1 MNLAAEVGS
10 LSVSGNNAQFIV
22 SHRVEAQPAQVR
34 AGFNLHYRFID
45 DYPTF
50 VGSNAGLT
58 NTAPMP
64 SHQEHDLLVVM
75 AVNFDDETLPIPP
88 FNQGWTTVHTSSSTS
103 GTKSEGIRIAYK
115 IAKSN
120 TELVGNWFTTDRII
134 VAVYRNARG
143 FIGSA
148 VEENQS
154 NSASI
159 QYLSP
164 DSEVIGTAGTRLLYF
179 GLSHNSNNAGNT
191 PSGTTTRISTASVPT
206 SSAPSIALHDA
217 TVDPAASS
225 IAGKTSA
232 VSPGGKTIG
241 ITLGISYG
249 TPPLVAETATYGTT
263 LNGDVLAR
271 TVLLPSRGY
280 KAELG
285 NVLTTYRSFFTCQGG
300 SFALAGS
307 ALDTHLGFYLQA
319 ENGELEYEVSNTF
332 LQRALLLFP
341 QTDSF
346 SFAGS
351 NVDLPKGFFTT
362 PQTGIFTL
370 PVADATTT
378 HSAKIS
384 VDRDDSL
391 VSDVSA
397 FLQRSIIKAFS
408 GSSFS
413 FSVSQVGVT
422 NPTASPPGG
431 GPAKSPDIAHG
442 GSVSTD
448 PSFLRPRF
456 VQYNSVSKSRD
467 LGLVDNFM
475 GTFEGEIGAQTGT
488 QTLFFKITT
497 RGDANLKIVKNPVNR
512 YTDKQISIGLLDSN
526 RKQIGLNEFGFG
538 FNNEITTTEQQEAST
553 PLPGG
558 TYYFTVSGSQWVKIP
573 YSVSIQAIRFK
584 ELKGN
589 VILSAQPR
597 ARFAI
602 SKLIGAAT
610 LPAAFAVTVPS
621 NEQLKQPTGPI
632 LVSNGSRGTLVIPSG
647 VAIGRMVP
655 TGRLKHTHKISGTAS
670 LSAANVATLDS
681 APSSG
686 GGY

>member
-10 LSVSGNNAQFIV
+10 FSVSGNNTQLTYRKIEV
-22 SHRVEAQPAQVR
+22 QPAHVK

-45 DYPTF
+45 GYPTF
-50 VGSNAGLT
+50 VGSNAELT

-75 AVNFDDETLPIPP
+75 AANFDDETIPVAP
-88 FNQGWTTVHTSSSTS
+88 FNEGWTTIHTSSSTS

-115 IAKSN
+115 FAKSN

-148 VEENQS
+148 VEQNQS

-191 PSGTTTRISTASVPT
+191 PSGTTTRITTASTANAV
-206 SSAPSIALHDA
+206 APSLALHDA

-225 IAGKTSA
+225 ITGKTSA

-241 ITLGISYG
+241 ITLAISYG
-249 TPPLVAETATYGTT
+249 TPPLTAETAEYGTT

-285 NVLTTYRSFFTCQGG
+285 DVLTTYRSFFSCEGG

-319 ENGELEYEVSNTF
+319 DSGELQYDVTNTF

-346 SFAGS
+346 SFAGNS
-351 NVDLPKGFFTT
+351 VDLPKGFFTT
-362 PQTGIFTL
+362 PQTGVFNL
-370 PVADATTT
+370 PIADVGPT

-384 VDRDDSL
+384 VDRDDLL
-391 VSDVSA
+391 VSDVAA
-397 FLQRSIIKAFS
+397 FLQRSIIQAFG
-408 GSSFS
+408 GSTFS

-431 GPAKSPDIAHG
+431 GPAKSPDIAG
-442 GSVSTD
+442 
-448 PSFLRPRF
+448 
-456 VQYNSVSKSRD
+456 
-467 LGLVDNFM
+467 
-475 GTFEGEIGAQTGT
+475 
-488 QTLFFKITT
+488 
-497 RGDANLKIVKNPVNR
+497 
-512 YTDKQISIGLLDSN
+512 
-526 RKQIGLNEFGFG
+526 
-538 FNNEITTTEQQEAST
+538 
-553 PLPGG
+553 
-558 TYYFTVSGSQWVKIP
+558 
-573 YSVSIQAIRFK
+573 
-584 ELKGN
+584 
-589 VILSAQPR
+589 
-597 ARFAI
+597 
-602 SKLIGAAT
+602 
-610 LPAAFAVTVPS
+610 
-621 NEQLKQPTGPI
+621 
-632 LVSNGSRGTLVIPSG
+632 
-647 VAIGRMVP
+647 
-655 TGRLKHTHKISGTAS
+655 
-670 LSAANVATLDS
+670 
-681 APSSG
+681 
-686 GGY
+686 

>member
-10 LSVSGNNAQFIV
+10 FSVSGNNTQLTYRKIEV
-22 SHRVEAQPAQVR
+22 QPAHIK

-45 DYPTF
+45 GYPTF
-50 VGSNAGLT
+50 VSSNAGVT
-58 NTAPMP
+58 NTAAMP

-75 AVNFDDETLPIPP
+75 AVNFDDETIPVAP
-88 FNQGWTTVHTSSSTS
+88 LNAGWTTVHTSSSTS

-115 IAKSN
+115 FAKSN

-148 VEENQS
+148 VEQNQS

-164 DSEVIGTAGTRLLYF
+164 DSEIIGTAGTRLLYF

-191 PSGTTTRISTASVPT
+191 PSGTTSRITTASVPT
-206 SSAPSIALHDA
+206 ATAPSIALHDA
-217 TVDPAASS
+217 TVDPNASS
-225 IAGKTSA
+225 ITGKTSA

-241 ITLGISYG
+241 ITLAISYG
-249 TPPLVAETATYGTT
+249 TPPLTAETTQYATT

-280 KAELG
+280 RAELG
-285 NVLTTYRSFFTCQGG
+285 NVLTTYRSFFSCQGG
-300 SFALAGS
+300 SFALTGS

-319 ENGELEYEVSNTF
+319 ENGELQYDVTNTF

-346 SFAGS
+346 SLAANG
-351 NVDLPKGFFTT
+351 VDLPKGFFTT
-362 PQTGIFTL
+362 PQTGVFSL
-370 PVADATTT
+370 SVADAGAT
-378 HSAKIS
+378 HAAKIS
-384 VDRDDSL
+384 ADRHDL
-391 VSDVSA
+391 LASDVSA
-397 FLQRSIIKAFS
+397 FLQRSIIEPLG

-413 FSVSQVGVT
+413 YSVSQAGVT

-431 GPAKSPDIAHG
+431 GPARSPDIAHG

-467 LGLVDNFM
+467 LGLVNNFL
-475 GTFEGEIGAQTGT
+475 GTFEGEIGAQAGT

-497 RGDANLKIVKNPVNR
+497 RGDANLKIVQNPVNR
-512 YTDKQISIGLLDSN
+512 FTDKQISIGILDAN
-526 RKQIGLNEFGFG
+526 RKQIGINEFGFG
-538 FNNEITTTEQQEAST
+538 FNNEITTTEEKESSN

-584 ELKGN
+584 ELKGS
-589 VILSAQPR
+589 VTLSAQPR

-610 LPAAFAVTVPS
+610 LPAAFASTIPT
-621 NEQLKQPTGPI
+621 NTQLKQPTGPI
-632 LVSNGSRGTLVIPSG
+632 LVSNGTRGTLVIPSG
-647 VAIGRMVP
+647 VATCRMLP

-670 LSAANVATLDS
+670 LSTANVATLSS

-686 GGY
+686 YGY